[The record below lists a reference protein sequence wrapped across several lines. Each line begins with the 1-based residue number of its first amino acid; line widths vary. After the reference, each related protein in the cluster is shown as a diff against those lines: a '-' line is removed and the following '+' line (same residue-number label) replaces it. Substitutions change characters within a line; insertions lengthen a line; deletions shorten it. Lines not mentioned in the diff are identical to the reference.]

1 MSTQANEAGLRL
13 RHELDR
19 RVLVLDGAV
28 GTELERRGVATKL
41 PLWSAQALLDAPDVV
56 EQIHRDYV
64 AAGADI
70 LVANT
75 FRTNPR
81 TLRKAAL
88 LDRGAGLNAL
98 AVELARR
105 AAADAGRRVWVAA
118 SIAPVEDC
126 YRPDLV
132 PDEPVLR
139 AEHEQMVRWLTDAG
153 PDLLWIETIGTVR
166 EAVAAAG
173 AAAAAGW
180 PFVVSFV
187 VRERGELLSG
197 EPLREAVAAVEPCD
211 PVAIGLNCIPP
222 AGLDV
227 LLPKLRALTARPL
240 VAYGHIN
247 NPRPI
252 QGWSYCEHL
261 TPGRYAAH
269 VERWLRSGVRIVG
282 GCCGTTPAHVRA
294 VAEAVHDAE

>member
-1 MSTQANEAGLRL
+1 MLR
-13 RHELDR
+13 RELAR
-19 RVLVLDGAV
+19 RVLLLDGAV
-28 GTELERRGVATKL
+28 GTELERRGVVTKL
-41 PLWSAQALLDAPDVV
+41 PLWSARALLDTPDVV

-88 LDRGAGLNAL
+88 LDRGAELNAL

-105 AAADAGRRVWVAA
+105 AARDAGRRVWVAA

-126 YRPDLV
+126 YRPDRV
-132 PDEPVLR
+132 PAAPVLR
-139 AEHEQMVRWLTDAG
+139 AEHEQMVRWLSEAG
-153 PDLLWIETIGTVR
+153 PDVLWIETIGTVR

-173 AAAAAGW
+173 AAAASGL

-187 VRERGELLSG
+187 VRESGELLGG

-252 QGWSYCEHL
+252 QGWSYCEQL
-261 TPGRYAAH
+261 SPARYAAH
-269 VERWLRSGVRIVG
+269 VRRWIQAGARIVG
-282 GCCGTTPAHVRA
+282 GCCGTTPDHLRA
-294 VAEAVHDAE
+294 VAEEVKSAE